1 MLGFT
6 FFGHAIPVSSS
17 FNRESFFH
25 NPSRDSILVNCAGS
39 EVCNDCVLDGV
50 LGCLT
55 SYRKLEGTGVLVLGQ
70 GQESS
75 IGVEGMGLKE

>member
-17 FNRESFFH
+17 SNRESFFH

-50 LGCLT
+50 LGRLT
-55 SYRKLEGTGVLVLGQ
+55 SYRKLEGTGYLYWDRDRKDPL
-70 GQESS
+70 
-75 IGVEGMGLKE
+75 GLKEWG